1 VTAFRIDWDDI
12 QARLFTDAPYFY
24 SYVTNA
30 GSAKIDGVEFSTTF
44 FFTDWLSFSNNTTWQ
59 DAELDTFLP
68 DTFAAGGGYPAGTTL
83 PGSSEWT
90 VANNLKAEWSGA
102 TGEPSIELAHRYVST
117 APVAFGNPPPAER
130 GNFNVYDLRGSIGFG
145 DHYRVMAFINN
156 LSDEYGVLNAPF
168 SNQVTP
174 AGSIIR
180 PRTYGVRLDWNF

>member
-1 VTAFRIDWDDI
+1 VFHIDWEDI

-30 GSAKIDGVEFSTTF
+30 GSADIDGVEFSVAIGI
-44 FFTDWLSFSNNTTWQ
+44 TDWLTFSNNTTWQ
-59 DAELDTFLP
+59 DAQLSTFLP
-68 DTFAAGGGYPAGTTL
+68 DTFAVGGGYPAGTTL

-90 VANNLKAEWSGA
+90 VANNLKGVWDSVK
-102 TGEPSIELAHRYVST
+102 GEPSLELAHRYIST

-130 GNFNVYDLRGSIGFG
+130 GNFNVYDLRGSIGLG
-145 DHYRVMAFINN
+145 DNYRFMAFVNN

-168 SNQVTP
+168 ANQFVP

-180 PRTYGVRLDWNF
+180 PRTYGVRVDWSF